1 VIGNKRLDW
10 CKVDVGSTRHLDYRV
25 QVLPAASGTPAT
37 AIADARSRY
46 GGIVGQFNNKTDR
59 YPASVMGN
67 LGTRPWHLAII
78 ACTLQGS
85 GNRQFLI
92 GQADGAGGNDSFYIN
107 LTDANLWRFG
117 IRTTAGAQNLTGS
130 AVGVTTRMQRIDLA
144 RLGSLFGFWVD
155 GVSQGTLTDA
165 NPMFVS
171 GNEFVIGS
179 LGERTD
185 NYLGASGIVF
195 SGLVERVVLVT
206 DAVAAVPGRNFD
218 PFERAIFERLV

>member
-1 VIGNKRLDW
+1 VIGSRRLDW
-10 CKVDVGSTRHLDYRV
+10 CKVEVGSTRHRDYRM
-25 QVLPAASGTPAT
+25 QVVPGSGGAPST
-37 AIADARSRY
+37 AIADGRSRY
-46 GGIVGQFNNKTDR
+46 GDIVGQFNNKTDQ
-59 YPASVMGN
+59 YPPSVMGN

-92 GQADGAGGNDSFYIN
+92 GQADNIGGNDSFYIN
-107 LTDANLWRFG
+107 LTDANFWRFG
-117 IRTTAGAQNLTGS
+117 IRTTGGAQNLTGT
-130 AVGVTTRMQRIDLA
+130 ATGVTTRMQRIDLA
-144 RLGSLFGFWVD
+144 RLGSAFGFWVD

-171 GNEFVIGS
+171 GANFVIGS

-185 NYLGASGIVF
+185 VYLGASGIVF

-218 PFERAIFERLV
+218 PYERAIFERLV

>member
-10 CKVDVGSTRHLDYRV
+10 CKVSVGSTLHRDYRG
-25 QVLPAASGTPAT
+25 QVLPGSGGTPAT
-37 AIADARSRY
+37 GIADGRSRY
-46 GGIVGQFNNKTDR
+46 GDIVGQFNNKTDQ
-59 YPASVMGN
+59 YPLSVMGN

-92 GQADGAGGNDSFYIN
+92 GQADSFGGDDSFYIN

-117 IRTTAGAQNLTGS
+117 IRTTGGAQNLTGS
-130 AVGVTTRMQRIDLA
+130 ATGVTTRMQRIDLA

-165 NPMFVS
+165 NPMHAS
-171 GNEFVIGS
+171 SNPFVIGS
-179 LGERTD
+179 LGTRTD
-185 NYLGASGIVF
+185 VYLGASGIVF